1 MNQVFTIYSGFFL
14 ATALVSFFVAFLA
27 WQQRLV
33 KGARE
38 LSWLMIAAG
47 LGAFCVIFETASLTP
62 PEKIF
67 WSKLEYFGGVATPV
81 LYLIFVL
88 RFAGK
93 DKYLTKKNIF
103 WLFIIPIITLI
114 LVLTNERHNLIWS
127 GFSAISGNTN
137 LMEYYHGPGFWIG
150 YLAYNYL
157 LLLIATIYLFRFIFL
172 QTRIFR
178 FHGWVVLIGG
188 VLPWSSSV
196 IYLTGTNPVAGL
208 DLVPVT
214 IVLSG
219 VLMVYV
225 IFFRRFLDL
234 VSVARETLLEIL
246 PDGILVLDA
255 RNRIQDINVAAMS
268 FLGLGSK
275 HIIGFSAEA
284 SGASVL
290 SLLTATLNQDPI
302 DHLEIQTNNGIKIFR
317 IVKQT
322 IKNQPGSRLIIIS
335 DITDQVARQRER
347 LAVEER
353 YRHMFNMFRLMA
365 DNMPDLL
372 WAKDLDNKYIF
383 TNKAICETLLH
394 ATDTNEPIGKTD
406 LFFTERERQKYP
418 QRHDWH
424 TFGKLS
430 QDSDQA
436 VISSLKSERF
446 DEYGNVN
453 GKFLFLD
460 VRKAPILDENGAL
473 VGVVGSARD
482 VTAQKKSV
490 SEIYKRDR
498 LLDAI
503 SKATALLVQGENLD
517 QSING
522 ALKII
527 GNATEV
533 NRVYIFRN
541 YDYPGHPMPLMSQRY
556 EWTDGSVEPLIDH
569 PELQEVPYEI
579 ACPRWFET
587 LSAGN
592 VIVGN
597 IREFPEAEKT
607 TLIEQGIRSILI
619 TPVIIDKKL
628 WGFLGFDDC
637 QIERNWTST
646 EERLLAA
653 AANTIG
659 AAYLRKINQDE
670 LIAAKE
676 KAEESERLKSAFLAN
691 MSHEIRTPM
700 NGILGFAGLLKEPRL
715 TGEEQ
720 QEYISIIEKSGARM
734 LNIINDIIS
743 ISKVESGQMKVSV
756 SKTNINEQIEYIH
769 TFFSPEAMQKG
780 IQLFFKNALPDK
792 EAIIVTDKEKI
803 YAVLTNLVKN
813 AIKFTHTGAIEF
825 GYLLKTN
832 VENSVLEFFVKDTGL
847 GIREAQQEFIFE
859 RFRQGNEMLNRNYEG
874 AGLGLSI
881 SKAYVEMLGGKIW
894 VESGE
899 GLGSVFYFTIPY
911 IREPELKT
919 VLKNIVLAE
928 GEVNRI
934 QNLKILIAENDT
946 ISEKLIIKAIE
957 MFGTEILKVRNG
969 VKAVE
974 MCRNHP
980 DIDLVMMDIKM
991 PEMDGYEA
999 TRQIRQFNTD
1009 IVIIAQTAF
1018 ALAGDKEKAIAAGCN
1033 DYISK
1038 PINQA
1043 LLISLMKKHF

>member
-1 MNQVFTIYSGFFL
+1 MMNQVFTIYSGFFL
-14 ATALVSFFVAFLA
+14 V
-27 WQQRLV
+27 
-33 KGARE
+33 
-38 LSWLMIAAG
+38 
-47 LGAFCVIFETASLTP
+47 
-62 PEKIF
+62 
-67 WSKLEYFGGVATPV
+67 
-81 LYLIFVL
+81 
-88 RFAGK
+88 FA
-93 DKYLTKKNIF
+93 
-103 WLFIIPIITLI
+103 
-114 LVLTNERHNLIWS
+114 
-127 GFSAISGNTN
+127 
-137 LMEYYHGPGFWIG
+137 
-150 YLAYNYL
+150 L
-157 LLLIATIYLFRFIFL
+157 LLL
-172 QTRIFR
+172 
-178 FHGWVVLIGG
+178 
-188 VLPWSSSV
+188 
-196 IYLTGTNPVAGL
+196 
-208 DLVPVT
+208 
-214 IVLSG
+214 VLSG
-219 VLMVYV
+219 VLNIYFVFYKRV
-225 IFFRRFLDL
+225 PDPSDRAALQK
-234 VSVARETLLEIL
+234 EI
-246 PDGILVLDA
+246 
-255 RNRIQDINVAAMS
+255 VAA
-268 FLGLGSK
+268 
-275 HIIGFSAEA
+275 EA
-284 SGASVL
+284 
-290 SLLTATLNQDPI
+290 
-302 DHLEIQTNNGIKIFR
+302 
-317 IVKQT
+317 
-322 IKNQPGSRLIIIS
+322 
-335 DITDQVARQRER
+335 
-347 LAVEER
+347 R
-353 YRHMFNMFRLMA
+353 YRHMFNMFRLMT

-383 TNKAICETLLH
+383 TNKSTCETLLH
-394 ATDTNEPIGKTD
+394 TTDTDEPIGKTE
-406 LFFTERERQKYP
+406 LFFAERERQKYP

-436 VISSLKSERF
+436 VISSLKPEHF

-460 VRKAPILDENGAL
+460 VRKAPIFDENGTIIGL
-473 VGVVGSARD
+473 VGSARD

-503 SKATALLVQGENLD
+503 SKATAMLVQGENLEE
-517 QSING
+517 SING

-541 YDYPGHPMPLMSQRY
+541 YEYPGHLMPLMSQCY
-556 EWTDGSVEPLIDH
+556 EWTDGSIHPLIDN
-569 PELQEVPYEI
+569 PALQEVPYEI
-579 ACPRWFET
+579 SCPRWFET
-587 LSAGN
+587 LSEGN

-597 IREFPEAEKT
+597 IREFPEPEKT
-607 TLIEQGIRSILI
+607 TLSEQGIKSMLI
-619 TPVIIDKKL
+619 TPVFIDKKF
-628 WGFLGFDDC
+628 WGFIGFDDC

-743 ISKVESGQMKVSV
+743 ISKVESGQMKVTL
-756 SKTNINEQIEYIH
+756 SKTNINGQIEYIH

-780 IQLFFKNALPDK
+780 IKLFFKNSLPEE
-792 EAIIVTDKEKI
+792 EAIISTDKEKI

-813 AIKFTHTGAIEF
+813 AIKFTHAGAIEF

-832 VENSVLEFFVKDTGL
+832 GEHPELEFFVKDTGL
-847 GIREAQQEFIFE
+847 GIHQGQQEFIFE
-859 RFRQGNEMLNRNYEG
+859 RFRQGNEKLNRNYEG

-894 VESGE
+894 VESGN
-899 GLGSVFYFTIPY
+899 GQGSVFYFTIPY
-911 IREPELKT
+911 NREPAVKK
-919 VLKNIVLAE
+919 VLKNNVLADRE
-928 GEVNRI
+928 ENLVK
-934 QNLKILIAENDT
+934 NLKILIAEDDV
-946 ISEKLIIKAIE
+946 ISERLIVKAVE
-957 MFGTEILKVRNG
+957 MFGDEILKVRTG
-969 VKAVE
+969 GKAVE
-974 MCRNHP
+974 ACRKHP

-999 TRQIRQFNTD
+999 TRQIREFNTD
-1009 IVIIAQTAF
+1009 VVIIAQTAF

-1038 PINQA
+1038 PIDQA
-1043 LLISLMKKHF
+1043 LLIALMKKHF